1 MNLCEG
7 CGHISLPGLIED
19 RADQPEVERVGGKR
33 EYISGHDDFIYLFTI
48 LTRLNKKSEIV
59 ATCPLV
65 LFAGESYMGTALC
78 TPPFKIICFFIKL
91 I

>member
-33 EYISGHDDFIYLFTI
+33 EYVPGHDDFIIYLFTYS
-48 LTRLNKKSEIV
+48 LD
-59 ATCPLV
+59 
-65 LFAGESYMGTALC
+65 
-78 TPPFKIICFFIKL
+78 
-91 I
+91 